1 MRRVLSYELEIM
13 FSEEKMKEME
23 VTPSEC
29 AKRERPS
36 ERKMG
41 PSVEPLATR
50 SEESHAEERI
60 GEENG
65 KWKMRNF

>member
-1 MRRVLSYELEIM
+1 MRRVLSHELEIM
-13 FSEEKMKEME
+13 LSEEEMKEME

-41 PSVEPLATR
+41 TSIESTAIT

-65 KWKMRNF
+65 K